1 MHRDIDDVI
10 EALRAAYPDITVA
23 PLRGAHPGAD
33 DDGRWFVRHPAAL
46 SEVQLESSAGT
57 GRAPFLV
64 ESDLAP
70 PARARTAEEAVALVI
85 ARLGVSLAAG

>member
-1 MHRDIDDVI
+1 MDRDIDDVVA
-10 EALRAAYPDITVA
+10 ALLAAYPDITVQRL
-23 PLRGAHPGAD
+23 PVAHPGD
-33 DDGRWFVRHPAAL
+33 EDDGRWVVRHPAAL
-46 SEVQLESSAGT
+46 SEVRLESST

-70 PARARTAEEAVALVI
+70 PTRARTTSEAVALVI